1 MHSRKIARRVVF
13 HVFSIAFGF
22 IMIYP
27 ILWLV
32 ASSFKGPS
40 EIFTNQ
46 LSLIPKEWVF
56 SNYAEGL
63 RGFGQGSSRIPFRIF
78 FKNSFIIVGLS
89 TVGQVCSSA
98 VVAYGFARI
107 RFRFKKILFAC
118 VLVTM
123 MLPAQIMAIPQYIMF
138 NIIHWIDTYLPLIVP
153 AFFGNSFFIFL
164 IYQFI
169 QGITRDLDEA
179 AFIDGCSKYGVFF
192 RIILPLIVPALVT
205 SAIFAFYWR
214 WDDFFSALLYL
225 QSPRKY
231 PVSYA
236 LKMFADPG
244 AVSNWGAMY
253 AMSALS
259 LVPIIILFFS
269 FQKYLVEG
277 ISTTG
282 MKN

>member
-1 MHSRKIARRVVF
+1 MLFTKKTLKRVCF
-13 HVFSIAFGF
+13 HAFSIGFGF

-32 ASSFKGPS
+32 ASSFKGPT
-40 EIFTNQ
+40 EVFRRAM
-46 LSLIPKEWVF
+46 SLIPETWVF
-56 SNYAEGL
+56 QNYADGL
-63 RGFGQGSSRIPFRIF
+63 RGFGGIPFTLF
-78 FKNSFIIVGLS
+78 FRNSFYIVGLS
-89 TVGQVCSSA
+89 TIGQVASSA
-98 VVAYGFARI
+98 IVAYGFARI
-107 RFRFKKILFAC
+107 RFRFKSILFAC
-118 VLVTM
+118 VIITM
-123 MLPAQIMAIPQYIMF
+123 MLPMQIMAIPQYVMF
-138 NIIHWIDTYLPLIVP
+138 NMINWIDSYLPLIVP
-153 AFFGNSFFIFL
+153 TFFGNAFFIFL

-179 AFIDGCSKYGVFF
+179 AYIDGCSKYSVFY
-192 RIILPLIVPALVT
+192 RIVLPLIVPPLVT

-236 LKMFADPG
+236 LKMFADPS

-253 AMSALS
+253 AMSTLS
-259 LVPIIILFFS
+259 LVPIAILFFS
-269 FQKYLVEG
+269 LQKYLVEG

>member
-1 MHSRKIARRVVF
+1 MKARRITKQFFF
-13 HVFSIAFGF
+13 HFFSITFGF

-40 EIFTNQ
+40 EIFRNQ
-46 LSLIPKEWVF
+46 LSLIPKEWAF
-56 SNYAEGL
+56 ENYAVGM
-63 RGFGQGSSRIPFRIF
+63 RGFGGVSFTVFFR
-78 FKNSFIIVGLS
+78 NSFFIVILS
-89 TVGQVCSSA
+89 TIGQVASSA
-98 VVAYGFARI
+98 LVAYGFARI
-107 RFRFKKILFAC
+107 RFRFKNIMFAC
-118 VLVTM
+118 VIVTM
-123 MLPAQIMAIPQYIMF
+123 MLPAQIIAIPQYIIF
-138 NIIHWIDTYLPLIVP
+138 NMLGWINTYYPLILP
-153 AFFGNSFFIFL
+153 SFFGNSFFIFL

-179 AFIDGCSKYGVFF
+179 AFIDGCSKVSVFF
-192 RIILPLIVPALVT
+192 KIILPLIVPALVT
-205 SAIFAFYWR
+205 SAIFAFYWK
-214 WDDFFSALLYL
+214 WDDFFGPLLYL
-225 QSPRKY
+225 QSVHKY

-244 AVSNWGAMY
+244 AISNWGAMY
-253 AMSALS
+253 AMSTLS
-259 LVPIIILFFS
+259 LVPVIILFFS